1 MPIEPSYVLSTKAA
15 VPLISCSH
23 KQIITEGDSGFAIL
37 RLPPYILF
45 SFFHLRDTC
54 EMKKLKRSQSEC
66 GPVPIYF
73 LHSSIFLGPSGFPRH
88 HPDAGGGPSQV

>member
-1 MPIEPSYVLSTKAA
+1 MPIEPYYVLSTKAA

-23 KQIITEGDSGFAIL
+23 KQIITEADSGFAIL

-45 SFFHLRDTC
+45 SLFHLRDTC
-54 EMKKLKRSQSEC
+54 DMKKSEC
-66 GPVPIYF
+66 GPVPIFF
-73 LHSSIFLGPSGFPRH
+73 LHSSICLGPSGFPRH